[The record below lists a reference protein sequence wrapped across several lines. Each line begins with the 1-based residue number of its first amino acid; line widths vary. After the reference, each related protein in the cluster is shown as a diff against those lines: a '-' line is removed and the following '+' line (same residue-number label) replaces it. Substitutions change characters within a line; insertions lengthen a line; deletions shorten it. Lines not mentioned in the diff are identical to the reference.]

1 MIYRATPHLSTGVSP
16 AELFFGRRIKTK
28 LPHVNVKPPSSIL
41 DTACERDRDHKQR
54 TKEYADKV
62 QHAQP
67 SVISEGDSVLLRQQK
82 SNKLSSAYDPLPY
95 RVVKKKGPSVILQ
108 RGNGPRIMRNV
119 SFVKKVPFSSKREES
134 AQEKSIPRTNKQH
147 QAKATGRRP
156 SRTQVLP
163 GHFRDFVVG
172 WNIFLNRTLE
182 KQKL

>member
-1 MIYRATPHLSTGVSP
+1 MQPPHLSTGVSP

-41 DTACERDRDHKQR
+41 DTVCERDRYHKQR

-67 SVISEGDSVLLRQQK
+67 SVISEGDSVLLRQEK

-95 RVVKKKGPSVILQ
+95 LVVKKKVPSVILQ

-119 SFVKKVPFSSKREES
+119 SFVKKVPFSSKGKEL
-134 AQEKSIPRTNKQH
+134 APEKSTPRANKQH
-147 QAKATGRRP
+147 QAKSIGGRP
-156 SRTQVLP
+156 SRTRVLP

-172 WNIFLNRTLE
+172 
-182 KQKL
+182 